1 MITDEQL
8 NAITEIVSD
17 ELLKR
22 GFQVKLTTNVL
33 PDGRMKIMSNNFQ
46 TTPVLYKKI
55 YIEAK
60 GKIKSE
66 DKKDSLGRGIVRHEV
81 CLALHARVELFSGGS
96 NGIDL
101 FYLNLVWLN
110 NDDRIKVF

>member
-1 MITDEQL
+1 MTDEQI
-8 NAITEIVSD
+8 NALTEIVGD

-22 GFQVKLTTNVL
+22 GFQVKLTTSVL
-33 PDGRMKIMSNNFQ
+33 SDGRIKIVSDNFQ
-46 TTPVLYKKI
+46 TTPVLYKRI

-66 DKKDSLGRGIVRHEV
+66 DKKDSLGRDVVRNEV

-101 FYLNLVWLN
+101 FYLNLVWFN
-110 NDDRIKVF
+110 DDDRIKVF